1 MFKFPFLNPRLKLL
15 FQKTGPF
22 QFVHLCPASSGYS
35 GECNGYAN
43 HTSTVKDVC
52 DGQRECLFH
61 GTNSVAGDPC
71 HGIQKYTVIDYYC
84 ILGKTIHLITSY
96 RTQSYRETY
105 PVVNDFCQKVTIFFR
120 QNCFFSFFNLTT

>member
-1 MFKFPFLNPRLKLL
+1 MFFEIQIQSAIYGRSESEI
-15 FQKTGPF
+15 
-22 QFVHLCPASSGYS
+22 CPATGAH
-35 GECNGYAN
+35 ECNGYAN

-96 RTQSYRETY
+96 RETY
-105 PVVNDFCQKVTIFFR
+105 PVVNDFCQKVTF
-120 QNCFFSFFNLTT
+120 FFSTKLFF